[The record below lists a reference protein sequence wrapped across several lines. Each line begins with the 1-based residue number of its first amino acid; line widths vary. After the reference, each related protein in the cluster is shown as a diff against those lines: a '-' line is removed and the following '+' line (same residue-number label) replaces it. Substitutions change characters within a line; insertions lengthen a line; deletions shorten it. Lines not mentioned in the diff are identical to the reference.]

1 MQIYLMI
8 NSVLFLLDPEP
19 CKHVGACESF
29 SGKLL
34 AISVFIK
41 RLIMQF
47 EEFSWG
53 HLHSNISPLKHRI
66 AG

>member
-1 MQIYLMI
+1 MI
-8 NSVLFLLDPEP
+8 NSVLFLLDLEP

-29 SGKLL
+29 PGKLL

-47 EEFSWG
+47 EEFS
-53 HLHSNISPLKHRI
+53 
-66 AG
+66 